1 MMLLLCV
8 ICMVLGGVF
17 FLSRLRGGMID
28 SLLTWGLSVFLLE
41 HLLRFGS
48 SYLLKD
54 PSPSG
59 SKRSS
64 PSIIEERPGSCSEE
78 GGPPRCFIQIPFTCV
93 QFMSS
98 SASGSSPT
106 FGKRSG
112 SIVEDFSVCQD
123 RPKELAP
130 AGGHPGCLVHIPF
143 SSVHC
148 ILAELVAF

>member
-1 MMLLLCV
+1 MC
-8 ICMVLGGVF
+8 F
-17 FLSRLRGGMID
+17 FLSLLRGGMID

-41 HLLRFGS
+41 HLLRVGS

-64 PSIIEERPGSCSEE
+64 PSIIEERPGSCSEDFFTP
-78 GGPPRCFIQIPFTCV
+78 GGPPGCFIQIPFTCV

-143 SSVHC
+143 FCIHC
-148 ILAELVAF
+148 ILADPVSEVSRGIG